1 MEKTIGFI
9 GSGNMGKAIIK
20 GLLKTG
26 FATAD
31 QIIASRRNEAALE
44 QLAQELGIRTTTHN
58 PEVAKQADIL
68 FLAVKPNLYDAV
80 IEEVRA
86 NVPEET
92 VVVNI
97 AAGKSIA
104 SIEAAFG
111 REVKVARAM
120 PNTPAL
126 VGEGMVGL
134 CFNELVSTKEQA
146 EIAQLFASLGKVE
159 IIPETL
165 ISAVI
170 GASGSSPAILYM
182 VIESMADGA
191 VRAGMPRQQ
200 AYTFAAQAMLGSAK
214 MVLETGEHPGKLKD
228 DVCSPGGTTIEA
240 VATAEAMGLRSAIL
254 AAVEASIEKSKNMEQ
269 A

>member
-1 MEKTIGFI
+1 KEWLKEKTMEKTIGFI

-120 PNTPAL
+120 PNTP
-126 VGEGMVGL
+126 
-134 CFNELVSTKEQA
+134 
-146 EIAQLFASLGKVE
+146 
-159 IIPETL
+159 
-165 ISAVI
+165 
-170 GASGSSPAILYM
+170 
-182 VIESMADGA
+182 
-191 VRAGMPRQQ
+191 
-200 AYTFAAQAMLGSAK
+200 
-214 MVLETGEHPGKLKD
+214 
-228 DVCSPGGTTIEA
+228 
-240 VATAEAMGLRSAIL
+240 
-254 AAVEASIEKSKNMEQ
+254 
-269 A
+269 